1 MKLVVLSLALCLAS
15 GSRKKRFLDEQWWDQ
30 FHSGVDRLE
39 MEGRKDFQHLG
50 QWADRVEEQMR
61 PSIDDFAKTVGR
73 QYQQMAPTLN
83 NWAER
88 RVQQMGPVLNNWAES
103 MGDRIGSM
111 GDRVA
116 PAIDSIDRRVGGLVH
131 SIMDSLGDSPLF
143 EQGMVDRN
151 DGSPVVTGE
160 ASIMPVEIE
169 SNLNIPSG
177 RPGIFNNFD
186 QLLGSGLHGLSG
198 SLDGLSSLDPFS
210 MFGSSRRSWWRGQN
224 VCTERDVIEEGDEKE
239 LNNDNHGFGV
249 FQMNMQMTQCR
260 DDENVHECST
270 TMTENGVKKTVRVIY
285 TCCHGH
291 RKEGNSCLRVDMKSL
306 ADTIEDLGGDEFLTM
321 LAENDLMDK
330 LNENLTMFVP
340 TDDAIADFNEELT
353 QRNIIAGADGSDDG
367 GVVYNIDD
375 GLMARRKKRELAITD
390 ITEAPRMQDMLL
402 AHMTAGFVDTASM
415 RDESSLI
422 TETSDQS
429 SMRLT
434 VYNTYPK
441 KVVMANCARIVSR
454 DNLATNGI
462 VHMVDKVVVPSTATV
477 AEVLSQDVHF
487 RSFYA
492 ALESSGLADALSEE
506 GQFTVFAPTEEAF
519 NKLDAK
525 TRNKIMSGNG
535 CAQDILKNH
544 LLPNVVCSGIIES
557 KAKTNN
563 LLGKY
568 IVLNRNDDGEV
579 MVEGKKI
586 IIRDIMGTNG
596 VIHVIEDVIVPESAR
611 NVPEALKEKKLDA
624 FVELFEAADL
634 IEEMEAM
641 ANMTIFA
648 PSKKAL
654 SELPADYV
662 TNLKNDKSALKE
674 FLMYHV
680 TGPKLCKCDLK
691 NNLELQ
697 SGLDGKKIRVNNY
710 GSNLLFGDRSKVQT
724 AQCSK
729 LVDMDNEVCGGFIH
743 VVDKVLLPPAG
754 NIHTILKD
762 AKSYSKFLDLVA
774 FAEME
779 NELTGDVA
787 HTVLV
792 PTNDAFKK
800 LEDDVATRMFEE
812 KEIAEKVI
820 KNHIVKE
827 MICCAG
833 IQRNVFIFNQSRKRL
848 ASGEIVNMRRSDTGH
863 IFVNKAPVNTCDMV
877 GDNGV
882 AHSVDEVLLPR
893 ELKPVVEQQQ
903 SQRRRTVIKNI
914 LDPFNLF

>member
-1 MKLVVLSLALCLAS
+1 LSL
-15 GSRKKRFLDEQWWDQ
+15 
-30 FHSGVDRLE
+30 
-39 MEGRKDFQHLG
+39 
-50 QWADRVEEQMR
+50 
-61 PSIDDFAKTVGR
+61 
-73 QYQQMAPTLN
+73 
-83 NWAER
+83 
-88 RVQQMGPVLNNWAES
+88 
-103 MGDRIGSM
+103 
-111 GDRVA
+111 
-116 PAIDSIDRRVGGLVH
+116 
-131 SIMDSLGDSPLF
+131 
-143 EQGMVDRN
+143 
-151 DGSPVVTGE
+151 
-160 ASIMPVEIE
+160 
-169 SNLNIPSG
+169 
-177 RPGIFNNFD
+177 
-186 QLLGSGLHGLSG
+186 
-198 SLDGLSSLDPFS
+198 
-210 MFGSSRRSWWRGQN
+210 
-224 VCTERDVIEEGDEKE
+224 
-239 LNNDNHGFGV
+239 
-249 FQMNMQMTQCR
+249 
-260 DDENVHECST
+260 
-270 TMTENGVKKTVRVIY
+270 
-285 TCCHGH
+285 
-291 RKEGNSCLRVDMKSL
+291 
-306 ADTIEDLGGDEFLTM
+306 
-321 LAENDLMDK
+321 
-330 LNENLTMFVP
+330 
-340 TDDAIADFNEELT
+340 
-353 QRNIIAGADGSDDG
+353 
-367 GVVYNIDD
+367 
-375 GLMARRKKRELAITD
+375 
-390 ITEAPRMQDMLL
+390 
-402 AHMTAGFVDTASM
+402 
-415 RDESSLI
+415 
-422 TETSDQS
+422 
-429 SMRLT
+429 
-434 VYNTYPK
+434 
-441 KVVMANCARIVSR
+441 
-454 DNLATNGI
+454 
-462 VHMVDKVVVPSTATV
+462 
-477 AEVLSQDVHF
+477 
-487 RSFYA
+487 
-492 ALESSGLADALSEE
+492 
-506 GQFTVFAPTEEAF
+506 VFAPTEDAF

-525 TRNKIMSGNG
+525 TRDKIMSGNG

-563 LLGKY
+563 MLGKY
-568 IVLNRNDDGEV
+568 IVMNRNEDGEV

-634 IEEMEAM
+634 IDEMEAM

-654 SELPADYV
+654 AELPADYV

-697 SGLDGKKIRVNNY
+697 SGVDGKKIRVNNY

-724 AQCSK
+724 AQCSR

-754 NIHTILKD
+754 NIFTILKD
-762 AKSYSKFLDLVA
+762 ANSYSKFLDLVA

-779 NELTGDVA
+779 SELTGDVA

-792 PTNDAFKK
+792 PTNEAFDK
-800 LEDDVATRMFEE
+800 LEDDVITRMFEE

-827 MICCAG
+827 MICCWG

-863 IFVNKAPVNTCDMV
+863 IFVNKASINTCDMV
-877 GDNGV
+877 ADNGV